1 MVLLSG
7 IFFGPGLGFM
17 AGGIGSALADIF
29 GGYYQWA
36 PWTLFIKGIEASIMG
51 LSVKHL
57 KINTHKVSLLC
68 RCVPHPLERMDGV
81 RILCDRG
88 LHVRPEGSVGR
99 GSGKPPPGWRQCDPG
114 DAAAPALFKDHKPD
128 KALRV
133 PEGAMLRVEQIPTEG
148 FSLLS
153 YIVYDEAS
161 REGIIIDPP
170 LYIAHQADLASLH
183 IRAVINTHTH
193 PDHTMGNRSL
203 SGLAPVLA
211 HEAEDTW
218 YLRLYNT
225 LLTAVFTGRLQTGI
239 SYTLNEKERDCP
251 GGHSRGGAPYAR
263 TSPGS
268 ICLYWSGNLVSGDTV
283 FAEGFGRTD
292 LPGGSMEQLR
302 KSIGRIMCLP
312 PDTTIWPGHS
322 YGNDAR
328 PPWGRSCLF
337 CPLLQAAC
345 DMGMG
350 KTSGRIEASRG

>member
-1 MVLLSG
+1 
-7 IFFGPGLGFM
+7 
-17 AGGIGSALADIF
+17 
-29 GGYYQWA
+29 
-36 PWTLFIKGIEASIMG
+36 
-51 LSVKHL
+51 
-57 KINTHKVSLLC
+57 
-68 RCVPHPLERMDGV
+68 
-81 RILCDRG
+81 
-88 LHVRPEGSVGR
+88 
-99 GSGKPPPGWRQCDPG
+99 
-114 DAAAPALFKDHKPD
+114 
-128 KALRV
+128 
-133 PEGAMLRVEQIPTEG
+133 MLRVEQIPTEG

-203 SGLAPVLA
+203 SGMAPVLA

-239 SYTLNEKERDCP
+239 SYTLNEKERIVLGDTHVEVLHTP
-251 GGHSRGGAPYAR
+251 GH
-263 TSPGS
+263 SPGS

-283 FAEGFGRTD
+283 FAEGIGRTD

-322 YGNDAR
+322 YGNRRKASLGEIM
-328 PPWGRSCLF
+328 PFLSLIAG
-337 CPLLQAAC
+337 
-345 DMGMG
+345 GM
-350 KTSGRIEASRG
+350 